1 MDSQRRKRRGTR
13 YEPGLVFDPI
23 SKKIVWPASKRF
35 SSETATLLSTTTPMS
50 EVSQEDFSR
59 NSTLSSDSSITTP
72 KTEDVFPAK
81 ETERSSNKDDGM
93 TERVDSKSTRK
104 IQILKISS
112 ITFLHNISLDI
123 QILPHKFLKSI
134 YAFYN

>member
-13 YEPGLVFDPI
+13 YEPSLVFDPI

-59 NSTLSSDSSITTP
+59 NSTLASDSSITTP
-72 KTEDVFPAK
+72 KTENVFPAK

-93 TERVDSKSTRK
+93 TERVDSEFTRK
-104 IQILKISS
+104 IQILKLSFSSYIS
-112 ITFLHNISLDI
+112 IDI
-123 QILPHKFLKSI
+123 QTLKPLILPPNIF
-134 YAFYN
+134 

>member
-72 KTEDVFPAK
+72 KTEDVFPVK

-93 TERVDSKSTRK
+93 TERVDSEFTRK
-104 IQILKISS
+104 IQILKLSFSSYIS
-112 ITFLHNISLDI
+112 IDI
-123 QILPHKFLKSI
+123 QTLKPPILPLSK
-134 YAFYN
+134 